1 VKYLFLLRHAKAISG
16 ELSSPDCDR
25 PLSDRGFKDAQQLAA
40 KLVKKNI
47 DFDVFMTSH
56 AIRAITTAQI
66 IANVLGRKQKHIAV
80 EKLIYEGNAAEIL
93 QMISFT
99 PKKID
104 SILLVGHNPSISE
117 IAFRVSREPMLMST
131 SSLIELSID
140 IKRWDNL
147 PSIKSAKVRILN

>member
-1 VKYLFLLRHAKAISG
+1 MKSLFLLRHAKAIPG
-16 ELSSPDCDR
+16 ELISPDCDR
-25 PLSDRGFKDAQQLAA
+25 PLSDRGFKDSQQLAA

-47 DFDVFMTSH
+47 DFDVLMTSH

-80 EKLIYEGNAAEIL
+80 EKLIYEGNATDIL
-93 QMISFT
+93 QIIALF

-104 SILLVGHNPSISE
+104 RILLVGHNPSISE
-117 IAFRVSREPMLMST
+117 IAFRISREPILMT
-131 SSLIELSID
+131 TCSLIELSID
-140 IKRWDNL
+140 IKRWDGL